1 MNQKSKNNYWAN
13 VKRKYKQSRRAMIS
27 MYIVVALSLVAVFA
41 DFLAND
47 HPIIA
52 KIEGQWHSPLLKSY
66 LVNAG
71 VTKWN
76 KDFLNNDWQAQK
88 YDFVIRPLI
97 PYHPDI
103 ADYGNSYV
111 SPFGKQSVKNWRYR
125 HWFGTEATGRDI
137 AAGMIHGTRV
147 AFSVGFIAMGIAS
160 FIGIFL
166 GGLAGFFGDNRLKA
180 SRASLF
186 SYLFF
191 APIAF
196 FYGFYTRSYPLGDA
210 YAKGLFDLFG
220 QLLISF
226 AIVGLIF
233 LLARLVANRLKH
245 FSFFKKTIRLP
256 VDIVISRFI
265 ETFKAIPTL
274 IFILTFVAFFKKASL
289 LNIMVIIGLVSWTG
303 IARFIRGELLRIRAL
318 PYIEAAEALGF
329 SKWRIFTRHAI
340 PNGLSPVLITIAF
353 GIAASILL
361 EATLS
366 FLELSKTPKTMS
378 WGGIL
383 KLSHGLTKEWWLAF
397 FPGMGI
403 FITVTCFNLIGEGLT
418 DAINPK
424 SKK

>member
-1 MNQKSKNNYWAN
+1 MNQKSKSNYWTN
-13 VKRKYKQSRRAMIS
+13 LKQQYKQSRRAMIS
-27 MYIVVALSLVAVFA
+27 LYIVVTFSLVAVFA

-52 KIEGQWHSPLLKSY
+52 KIEGQWHSPLIKCY
-66 LVNAG
+66 LVEAG
-71 VTKWN
+71 LTKWH
-76 KDFLNNDWQAQK
+76 KDFLNNDWQKQE

-103 ADYGNSYV
+103 PDYNNGYV
-111 SPFGKQSVKNWRYR
+111 SPFGKQDVKNWRYR
-125 HWFGTEATGRDI
+125 HWFGTESTGRDI

-160 FIGIFL
+160 IIGIFL

-180 SRASLF
+180 SRASFYSHLF
-186 SYLFF
+186 I
-191 APIAF
+191 APIAL
-196 FYGFYTRSYPLGDA
+196 FYGFYTRSYPLSDA
-210 YAKGLFDLFG
+210 YEKGLFYLFG
-220 QLLISF
+220 QLFISL
-226 AIVGLIF
+226 AIVGLI
-233 LLARLVANRLKH
+233 LLFARFIANRLKR
-245 FSFFKKTIRLP
+245 FPFFKKAIRLP

-265 ETFKAIPTL
+265 EIFKAIPAL
-274 IFILTFVAFFKKASL
+274 IFILTFVAFLKKASVF
-289 LNIMVIIGLVSWTG
+289 NIMVIIGLVSWTG
-303 IARFIRGELLRIRAL
+303 IARFIRGELLKIRAL

-329 SKWRIFTRHAI
+329 SKWRTFTRHAI
-340 PNGLSPVLITIAF
+340 PNGLSPVLITVAF
-353 GIAASILL
+353 GIAAAILL

-397 FPGMGI
+397 FPGMAI